1 MASCACPAPAY
12 PGRDDAV
19 AGTRSRGSR
28 QRGTGCRGVRGCQPW
43 PPGSR
48 TASNRSCG
56 RFSPGH
62 YQRVSLSSV
71 SAIGDMVAPV
81 VLITL
86 TTIFSNGLTAVGTG
100 LGRDVLAMER
110 ERMSILRGPHGEVLD
125 EGSVPPMDRERL
137 TEITNLMPLLIGR
150 VWRIRRAVVIMW
162 IAIGLFVLSVA
173 AIAVAVT
180 ANSEAFGF
188 TALALVLAGV
198 AGFFAGILAVVGPM
212 ARRAG
217 DPLEAIRHMGML
229 G

>member
-1 MASCACPAPAY
+1 
-12 PGRDDAV
+12 
-19 AGTRSRGSR
+19 
-28 QRGTGCRGVRGCQPW
+28 
-43 PPGSR
+43 
-48 TASNRSCG
+48 
-56 RFSPGH
+56 
-62 YQRVSLSSV
+62 VSLSSV

-86 TTIFSNGLTAVGTG
+86 TTIFSNGLTTVGTG

-125 EGSVPPMDRERL
+125 EESVPPMDRERL
-137 TEITNLMPLLIGR
+137 TEIRDLMPLVIGR
-150 VWRIRRAVVIMW
+150 VWRIRRAVLIMW

-198 AGFFAGILAVVGPM
+198 AGFFAGILTVVGPLV
-212 ARRAG
+212 RRDG
-217 DPLEAIRHMGML
+217 DPLAAIRRMGML

>member
-1 MASCACPAPAY
+1 M
-12 PGRDDAV
+12 
-19 AGTRSRGSR
+19 
-28 QRGTGCRGVRGCQPW
+28 
-43 PPGSR
+43 
-48 TASNRSCG
+48 
-56 RFSPGH
+56 
-62 YQRVSLSSV
+62 

-100 LGRDVLAMER
+100 LGKDVLAMER
-110 ERMSILRGPHGEVLD
+110 ERLSILRGPNGEVLD

-137 TEITNLMPLLIGR
+137 MEIRDLMPLVIGR
-150 VWRIRRAVVIMW
+150 VWRIRRAVLIMW

-198 AGFFAGILAVVGPM
+198 AGFFAGILSLVGPLS
-212 ARRAG
+212 RRAG
-217 DPLEAIRHMGML
+217 DPLAAIRRMGML